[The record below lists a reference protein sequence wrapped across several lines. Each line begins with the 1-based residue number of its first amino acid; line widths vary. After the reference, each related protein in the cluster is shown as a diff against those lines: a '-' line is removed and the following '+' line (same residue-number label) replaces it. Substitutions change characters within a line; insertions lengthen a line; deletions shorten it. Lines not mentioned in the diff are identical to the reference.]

1 MRNLIVISSDCN
13 HATGSIIPGKLYP
26 VQYFLKEWIII
37 EFCCVCFTNNLYIC
51 SPVIAGN
58 LFKIKV

>member
-1 MRNLIVISSDCN
+1 MLSAAFVERMDYYQIL
-13 HATGSIIPGKLYP
+13 L
-26 VQYFLKEWIII
+26 
-37 EFCCVCFTNNLYIC
+37 VCFTNNLYIC